1 MPEILPI
8 QRTILSNQSI
18 KISKAHQFLKYT
30 SYLGLCNPIG
40 FLCFVSCLF
49 CFFVLV
55 LCVCF
60 YFVFFICFVFILTK
74 LVVASVLCLQNP
86 HFFSSAGVGHTLSCI
101 KNLPLWQLNVLCRF
115 LKIVEINIC
124 ISTMKLPYS

>member
-1 MPEILPI
+1 MSRFPFIHMRFLDYTKYRRLMPEILPI

-18 KISKAHQFLKYT
+18 KISKAWTHQFLKYT

-86 HFFSSAGVGHTLSCI
+86 HFL
-101 KNLPLWQLNVLCRF
+101 VL
-115 LKIVEINIC
+115 LGSVIHY
-124 ISTMKLPYS
+124 LA